1 MDTSLNSKSIRP
13 FLAIFLLA
21 FSGFVFAACGS
32 DEDTDRAGAEAG
44 VEGEAGEEEIEVV
57 IEGEPIEVDPF
68 EYNVLFTRPLNRF
81 DVEDREYLEGQP
93 APKLGETYIGVF
105 IKVKNKDDVVH
116 RVPESF
122 EILDTAGGRYESIES
137 DSIYALPLGAELEPG
152 DQLPEIDSTP
162 QVGPIQASLLLY
174 LVPDEV
180 LELRPVELELVG
192 EEELAAV
199 ELDL

>member
-1 MDTSLNSKSIRP
+1 MDTSLNTKSIRVL
-13 FLAIFLLA
+13 LAVLLLA
-21 FSGFVFAACGS
+21 FSGLALAACGS
-32 DEDTDRAGAEAG
+32 DDSAEGAG
-44 VEGEAGEEEIEVV
+44 GEEEIEVV
-57 IEGEPIEVDPF
+57 IEGEPIELEPF

-81 DVEDREYLEGQP
+81 DVEDREYLKDQP
-93 APKLGETYIGVF
+93 APKPGETYIGVF
-105 IKVKNKDDVVH
+105 IKVKNVDDVAH
-116 RVPESF
+116 EVPESF
-122 EILDTAGGRYESIES
+122 EIVDTAGGRYESIPS

-180 LELRPVELELVG
+180 LELRPIELELEG
-192 EEELAAV
+192 EEERAAV